1 MTDLERYHRSLIEI
15 TASSQP
21 IPLSSEAER
30 ISVSNDDASA
40 ASSAQSFPRFLE
52 LPSEIRLNIWKYCLP
67 GPRAVELEYGER
79 AELLYSKYPPPITL
93 SICRESRTEA
103 LKHYELAFNS
113 RPNAG
118 HIYFDFSRDSL
129 HFQYI
134 DTISI
139 FTLDETM
146 RAIGHDLARVRF
158 MSCCL
163 HEPGSFSLAYLP
175 DLREFNALKEITLLI
190 SPGGQDGPDRIFVDP
205 STVTLSPTCSFRAIE
220 SFEHDRQNFS
230 GTKISIMSYISGDY
244 RVC

>member
-113 RPNAG
+113 RSNAG
-118 HIYFDFSRDSL
+118 HI
-129 HFQYI
+129 
-134 DTISI
+134 
-139 FTLDETM
+139 
-146 RAIGHDLARVRF
+146 
-158 MSCCL
+158 
-163 HEPGSFSLAYLP
+163 
-175 DLREFNALKEITLLI
+175 
-190 SPGGQDGPDRIFVDP
+190 
-205 STVTLSPTCSFRAIE
+205 
-220 SFEHDRQNFS
+220 
-230 GTKISIMSYISGDY
+230 
-244 RVC
+244 